1 MNNPKYDYF
10 PFLRLLYYIRS
21 LIGAVTALTG
31 IPSLISG
38 EQEIYKYILS
48 LVATLLFFLI
58 ARFFTEKDCRTK
70 IPVLFFFFAVKES
83 TEIILTVLLKTE
95 THLPSAIILF
105 LLTFV
110 FYLTVALLCRFRFRM
125 SALNFLVYT
134 AFFCLSVSPFISF
147 WGVLKNAFMF
157 GEPQIF
163 STSFSLA
170 GSILGIFCNF
180 GTLYISATREKKEG

>member
-58 ARFFTEKDCRTK
+58 ARFFTEKDCRAK
-70 IPVLFFFFAVKES
+70 IPVLFFFFCRKRIHRDNTDRPSENRNTFAVS
-83 TEIILTVLLKTE
+83 HYPFLAYICILLNSS
-95 THLPSAIILF
+95 SAVPFQVQNVCFELSGLHCIF
-105 LLTFV
+105 LLVSISIYF
-110 FYLTVALLCRFRFRM
+110 LLGCIEECFH
-125 SALNFLVYT
+125 V
-134 AFFCLSVSPFISF
+134 
-147 WGVLKNAFMF
+147 W
-157 GEPQIF
+157 
-163 STSFSLA
+163 
-170 GSILGIFCNF
+170 
-180 GTLYISATREKKEG
+180 